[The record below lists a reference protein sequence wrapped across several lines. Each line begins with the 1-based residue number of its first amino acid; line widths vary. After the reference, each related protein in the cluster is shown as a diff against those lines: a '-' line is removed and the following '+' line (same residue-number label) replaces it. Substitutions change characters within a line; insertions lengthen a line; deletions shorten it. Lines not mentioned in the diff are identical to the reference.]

1 MSRSRCVTSLYI
13 SFSIVTDVESGAWQ
27 EGGTYSV
34 RVSLISVAL
43 LLRSLGRH
51 SPACFLEPGLALP
64 EKGFPPSPEIAAL
77 LQDYAETGGGGE
89 TRRKLRALKHAGV
102 IEGLE
107 ARNTGAPMKVSSRH
121 GAWSLLMADKLTRP
135 SSLSKLDADLPE
147 WLDSYD

>member
-1 MSRSRCVTSLYI
+1 M
-13 SFSIVTDVESGAWQ
+13 
-27 EGGTYSV
+27 

-51 SPACFLEPGLALP
+51 SPACFLKPGLALP

-89 TRRKLRALKHAGV
+89 TRRKLRALKHAGI

-107 ARNTGAPMKVSSRH
+107 ARNMGAPMKVSLRH
-121 GAWSLLMADKLTRP
+121 GAWPRLIAKKLTRP
-135 SSLSKLDADLPE
+135 SSPSKLDADLPE
-147 WLDSYD
+147 WLDSHD